1 MKTSFIVRLLVTAF
15 LLVSSAVFLNSYNHF
30 FDLTKESLGKYFNVR
45 WFLFGHIIPGGV
57 ALLTGPA
64 LLLKEVRNK
73 SMKAHRWLGKV
84 YVLCVLVSSVCALC
98 LTFVTTNRVG
108 YMYTVSIWFMLL
120 AWVSTTGIAY
130 WTVRRRMIAEHEEW
144 MVRSY
149 MVTFAFIVQN
159 YILKIPM
166 LMSLG
171 TFAEVSPNI
180 FWFSWSL
187 PLLGY
192 QVYLTIIRKAKTS
205 YSVHR

>member
-1 MKTSFIVRLLVTAF
+1 MVFIRAHYTAAVWRCLL
-15 LLVSSAVFLNSYNHF
+15 
-30 FDLTKESLGKYFNVR
+30 
-45 WFLFGHIIPGGV
+45 
-57 ALLTGPA
+57 GPA

-73 SMKAHRWLGKV
+73 KYESPPVAGKV

-120 AWVSTTGIAY
+120 AWVCTTGIAY
-130 WTVRRRMIAEHEEW
+130 WTIRRRMIAEHEEW

-149 MVTFAFIVQN
+149 IVTFAFIVQN
-159 YILKIPM
+159 YILKIPI

-171 TFAEVSPNI
+171 SFAEVSPNI

-187 PLLGY
+187 PLFWVPGL
-192 QVYLTIIRKAKTS
+192 S
-205 YSVHR
+205 YNDQEGRNVLQRPPLNLYILQ